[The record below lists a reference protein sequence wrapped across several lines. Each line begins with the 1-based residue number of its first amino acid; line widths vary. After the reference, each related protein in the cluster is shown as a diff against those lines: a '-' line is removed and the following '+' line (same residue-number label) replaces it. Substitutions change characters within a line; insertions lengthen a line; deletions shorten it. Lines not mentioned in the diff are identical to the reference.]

1 MTISIKDFLDE
12 YFDANQL
19 KDVLNDIGISLG
31 GKKQELIQKI
41 LKNWTARRRKWY
53 DLLDHLYYD
62 DLTKICDDFNINYY
76 EDDDEDELIKRI
88 RRKKILDSSTMSS
101 KNQINDDEKKAEILQ
116 LKKKTSKTVS
126 RKQSLKKLVCLYIL
140 FTVIASGGVTII
152 ALDIPFLLD
161 PQTIPI
167 QRSYVFAETAWIETE
182 ERTLLTVPYFF
193 DMNGTIKLHTTSRSA
208 QNPINVE
215 MILVPYN
222 LEKPSSPERFV
233 EILPETL
240 TFVFPGAMVPND
252 KNIQYPKKVDVPLKK
267 VLSPLRYSGTG
278 QIEYENEGEYE
289 FYLKERTTMQEGTKE
304 SVTLKFE
311 FNLDED
317 ESRLV
322 MAEIAASAD
331 EKIIIESFSQTND
344 VEVKKST
351 TIFGYLAIVVAVGIF
366 VINDYRKKFN
376 KS

>member
-1 MTISIKDFLDE
+1 MPYLPLRKLLGYYFYAEEIAEILKEIRETPTNNKD
-12 YFDANQL
+12 A
-19 KDVLNDIGISLG
+19 DIDL
-31 GKKQELIQKI
+31 LIQE
-41 LKNWTARRRKWY
+41 WPRRGHSYY
-53 DLLDHLYYD
+53 DLIKTLP
-62 DLTKICDDFNINYY
+62 TPQIREICKKYGIDSKGKEKD
-76 EDDDEDELIKRI
+76 LIKRI
-88 RRKKILDSSTMSS
+88 KKVKLLEPDSQPVGSN
-101 KNQINDDEKKAEILQ
+101 KLRNVIYL
-116 LKKKTSKTVS
+116 
-126 RKQSLKKLVCLYIL
+126 SL
-140 FTVIASGGVTII
+140 FFSAIAITGIVII
-152 ALDIPFLLD
+152 ATDIPFLLD

-240 TFVFPGAMVPND
+240 TFVFPGAMVPD
-252 KNIQYPKKVDVPLKK
+252 DENIQHPKKVDVPLKK

-289 FYLKERTTMQEGTKE
+289 FYLKERVTMQEGTKE
-304 SVTLKFE
+304 SVTLEFE

-331 EKIIIESFSQTND
+331 EKIIIEPFSQTND
-344 VEVKKST
+344 VEAKKST
-351 TIFGYLAIVVAVGIF
+351 TIFSYLAIVVAVGIF
-366 VINDYRKKFN
+366 VISDYRKKSKIKFQ
-376 KS
+376 